1 MSDSSSLCEDSD
13 SSREDTSEEFS
24 GFDEEFGLRPYQ
36 FEPELEDI
44 SVSSSGDESSE
55 GSEKSDENVD
65 DQEDNRLANSNWY
78 VLFLIYE
85 IFHLSSWVLP
95 SSLVHMDCIKAEFP
109 KPYEIFSKKRN
120 IEAHKL

>member
-85 IFHLSSWVLP
+85 IFHLSSCVLP
-95 SSLVHMDCIKAEFP
+95 SNSSLVHMECIKGL
-109 KPYEIFSKKRN
+109 ISKTLRDFFEKT
-120 IEAHKL
+120 KY

>member
-13 SSREDTSEEFS
+13 SSRGDTSEEFS

-85 IFHLSSWVLP
+85 IFHLSSCVLP
-95 SSLVHMDCIKAEFP
+95 SSLVHMECIKGQ
-109 KPYEIFSKKRN
+109 ISKTLRDFFEKT
-120 IEAHKL
+120 KY

>member
-1 MSDSSSLCEDSD
+1 MSDSSSLFEDSD

-24 GFDEEFGLRPYQ
+24 GFDEEFGLRP
-36 FEPELEDI
+36 ELEDI

-55 GSEKSDENVD
+55 GSEKSDESVD

-85 IFHLSSWVLP
+85 IFHLSSCVLP
-95 SSLVHMDCIKAEFP
+95 SSLVHMECIKGR
-109 KPYEIFSKKRN
+109 ISKTLRDFFEKT
-120 IEAHKL
+120 KY

>member
-85 IFHLSSWVLP
+85 IFHLSSCVLP
-95 SSLVHMDCIKAEFP
+95 SNSSLVHMECIKGR
-109 KPYEIFSKKRN
+109 ISKTLRDFFEKT
-120 IEAHKL
+120 KY